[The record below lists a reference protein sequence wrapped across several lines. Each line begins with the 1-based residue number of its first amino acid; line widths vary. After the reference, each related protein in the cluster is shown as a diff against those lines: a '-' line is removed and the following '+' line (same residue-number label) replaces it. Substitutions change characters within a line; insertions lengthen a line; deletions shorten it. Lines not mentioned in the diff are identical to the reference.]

1 MKKKSWLV
9 IIKIIIIMIDSYF
22 FNINMIVLKIVDVR
36 PIFKSFWVI

>member
-9 IIKIIIIMIDSYF
+9 IIKIIIIMIDPYF
-22 FNINMIVLKIVDVR
+22 FNINTIVLKIVDVR